1 MNISQAAKAS
11 GLSAKAI
18 RYYERVGL
26 APEPVRGGNG
36 YREYSAA
43 DLETLSFIQRAR
55 STGFSVEESRQLLS
69 LYENTDRHSAEVK
82 TLVEEKLQQVESQLE
97 ALVSMR
103 NTLQTLVGACPGDEQ
118 SRCNIIDTLAEGREH
133 V

>member
-1 MNISQAAKAS
+1 MNISQAAKTS

-18 RYYERVGL
+18 RYYERIGL
-26 APEPVRGGNG
+26 IPEPTRGANG
-36 YREYSAA
+36 YREYSTR
-43 DLETLSFIQRAR
+43 DLEALSFIQRAR

-82 TLVEEKLQQVESQLE
+82 ALVEEKLQQVESQLQ
-97 ALVSMR
+97 ALLSMR
-103 NTLQTLVGACPGDEQ
+103 DTLQALVGACPGDEQ
-118 SRCNIIDTLAEGREH
+118 PRCSIIDTLAEGQEH